1 MKRLKDNLIVLTLV
15 AMQLVWIGGAALFVV
30 WHRQAPVMAAAQRDR
45 AQAPD
50 VATAF
55 LAQRR
60 R

>member
-1 MKRLKDNLIVLTLV
+1 MKRIKDNLIVLTLV

-30 WHRQAPVMAAAQRDR
+30 WHTQPAAKPAEQRF
-45 AQAPD
+45 QAPD

>member
-30 WHRQAPVMAAAQRDR
+30 WHRPAAMQTADQRSAQT
-45 AQAPD
+45 PD

-55 LAQRR
+55 LAKRR